1 MEAFNIYNAKDVFN
15 EKIES
20 KQKIAGYASSIIGYI
35 RPNYCDERTN
45 VIKLASLNL
54 YSLFIDFYRK

>member
-35 RPNYCDERTN
+35 CSIYCAERT
-45 VIKLASLNL
+45 KLASLN
-54 YSLFIDFYRK
+54 

>member
-35 RPNYCDERTN
+35 CSNYCAERTN
-45 VIKLASLNL
+45 VIKLASLN
-54 YSLFIDFYRK
+54 

>member
-20 KQKIAGYASSIIGYI
+20 KQKIAGYVSSIIGYI
-35 RPNYCDERTN
+35 CSNYCAERTN
-45 VIKLASLNL
+45 VIKLAFLN
-54 YSLFIDFYRK
+54 